1 MEGQGLHHCL
11 VWCGCKW
18 AVRTS
23 PAPPQPR
30 PLLPGVHTVTEEAE
44 PLHDIS
50 NAKSLRE
57 TIFLLG
63 SLN

>member
-1 MEGQGLHHCL
+1 M
-11 VWCGCKW
+11 
-18 AVRTS
+18 RTS

-57 TIFLLG
+57 TILLLDLLTENK
-63 SLN
+63 S